1 MRKLFKERKLFK
13 GGNYMRKYGISI
25 FWKDD
30 NFLNHDLP
38 VFRVAP
44 AEAKN

>member
-1 MRKLFKERKLFK
+1 MQRVNVPEQSSKS
-13 GGNYMRKYGISI
+13 MSI